1 MWQDKTV
8 IVALNKNIDR
18 VVITGIGVVSPIG
31 AGIHIFEKSLFAGN
45 SGIRFIKELEETG
58 FACKVGGIPDIN
70 NSFYNFYLEN
80 FSLQNSSEL
89 LKYAVVAG
97 LEAWENSGMRIP
109 ENLQGAADFDT
120 GCIIGS
126 GIGPLDLVGNKLV
139 PNTNAAR
146 IRKLRS
152 TIVEQTMLNSPSAHL
167 SMILGLGN
175 QVSFN
180 SSACATGTEAII
192 MGCERVASGKAK
204 RMLVGGT
211 EAFSTYGWI
220 GFDVM
225 RVLNRRMNNNPQKA
239 SCPLSENAAGFVPGA
254 GAGVLVLE
262 SFESAIKRNANIFA
276 EISSTH
282 INSGGLRNGGTMT
295 APSSEAVIKCVQA
308 CIEDAGISA
317 FDIDYING
325 HLSSTMADVLEIE
338 NLTKA
343 LNLYGENFPY
353 INSLK
358 AQTGH
363 CIGAGGAIE
372 TIAAI
377 LQLVNQKVAPS
388 INSKKLHPK
397 INSLISNSCVPNEV
411 TDKTLNYILKTS
423 FGFGD
428 VNSCLILKKVNR

>member
-1 MWQDKTV
+1 MG
-8 IVALNKNIDR
+8 LNNNSNR
-18 VVITGIGVVSPIG
+18 VVITGVGVVSPIG
-31 AGIHIFEKSLFAGN
+31 TGIDTFGTSLFAGK
-45 SGIRFIKELEETG
+45 SGIRYIKELEETG
-58 FACKVGGIPDIN
+58 FACRVGGIPDIN
-70 NSFYNFYLEN
+70 NTHYNYYLEN
-80 FSLQNSSEL
+80 FSLLKSSEI
-89 LKYAVVAG
+89 LKYAIVAG
-97 LEAWENSGMRIP
+97 LEAWENSGMQIP
-109 ENLQGAADFDT
+109 KTLHGDADFDT

-126 GIGPLDLVGNKLV
+126 GIGPLDLVGNSLV
-139 PNTNAAR
+139 PNSNSANR
-146 IRKLRS
+146 RKLRS
-152 TIVEQTMLNSPSAHL
+152 TIVEQTMLNSPAAHL

-175 QVSFN
+175 QISFN

-192 MGCERVASGKAK
+192 MGCDRVASGKAK

-225 RVLNRRMNNNPQKA
+225 RVLNRDMNNNPQKA
-239 SCPLSENAAGFVPGA
+239 SSPLSENASGFVPGA
-254 GAGVLVLE
+254 GAGVLLLE
-262 SFESAIKRNANIFA
+262 SFESAIERNAVILA
-276 EISSTH
+276 EIIGTH

-295 APSSEAVIKCVQA
+295 APSSDAVIRCVKA
-308 CIEDAGISA
+308 CIDEASINA
-317 FDIDYING
+317 NEIDYING

-343 LNLYGENFPY
+343 LNLYGEDFPY

-377 LQLVNQKVAPS
+377 LQLKNQKIAPS
-388 INSKKLHPK
+388 VNSKKLHPK
-397 INSLISNSCVPNEV
+397 IYPLISNASVPDE
-411 TDKTLNYILKTS
+411 TILKTLNYILKTS

-428 VNSCLILKKVNR
+428 VNSCIILKNIAL